1 MTNAYTAYSK
11 AVDSELVQP
20 LQNVLI
26 GRKLVYVTAPKGW
39 GVTSVDWGKISEMS
53 GGYVSYGFT
62 DGNEDMID
70 VALTNSKVPVYWKDY
85 RVNRRLYEGGMLNN
99 TDMDTSAAQSAGYVA
114 TSTEDAAII
123 NGVTRDGSNY
133 DINGLYQGAGNNY
146 STQTD
151 FATYG
156 NAMAAVAGAKKL
168 MVDDSIP
175 AYNIPL
181 NLVLSSTQYGELEKS
196 TSNGQD
202 EWPKVMRMLNGGSIY
217 PVSESILAGGTGMLL
232 PAPSVGRPYIDF
244 FLASNFRTEHGVD
257 SKHPDTSDLFGR
269 VYSAGILRI
278 KQANAICKIS
288 DI

>member
-1 MTNAYTAYSK
+1 MTNAYTTYSK
-11 AVDSELVQP
+11 QVDSELVQP
-20 LQNVLI
+20 LRDVTI

-85 RVNRRLYEGGMLNN
+85 RVNRRLYEGWKLNN

-114 TSTEDAAII
+114 VATEDAAII
-123 NGVTRDGSNY
+123 DGVKRDGTNY

-146 STQTD
+146 SPSCD

-156 NAMAAVAGAKKL
+156 NGMAAVAGAKKL
-168 MVDDSIP
+168 MVDDGVP

-181 NLVLSSTQYGELEKS
+181 NLALASTQYGELEKS
-196 TSNGQD
+196 TMNGQD
-202 EWPKVMRMLNGGSIY
+202 EWPKVLRMLNGGSIY
-217 PVSESILAGGTGMLL
+217 PVSESILAEGTGMLL

-244 FLASNFRTEHGVD
+244 FLTSNFKTEHGVD

-278 KQANAICKIS
+278 KQANAICKLSTI
-288 DI
+288 

>member
-1 MTNAYTAYSK
+1 MTNAYTQYSK
-11 AVDSELVQP
+11 AVDSELVKP
-20 LQNVLI
+20 LENVLI

-85 RVNRRLYEGGMLNN
+85 RVNRRLYEGWQLNN

-123 NGVTRDGSNY
+123 NGVTKDGTNY

-151 FATYG
+151 FGTYG
-156 NAMAAVAGAKKL
+156 NAMAAVAGAKQL
-168 MVDDSIP
+168 MVDDGIP

-196 TSNGQD
+196 TDNGFD
-202 EWPKVMRMLNGGSIY
+202 EWPKLLRMLNGGSIY
-217 PVSESILAGGTGMLL
+217 PVPSTVLAAGTGMLL
-232 PAPSVGRPYIDF
+232 PTPTVGRPYVDF
-244 FLASNFRTEHGVD
+244 FLTSNFRTEHGVD

-278 KQANAICKIS
+278 KHANAICKLSNI
-288 DI
+288 